1 MTLTVTIFLTSQSSA
16 GPSVRKFK
24 SQPVE
29 IDQEVATSLMGDG
42 DGRHE
47 AKVVWHGGTVKD
59 LGFVTDVRLV
69 GSDEQILVQGGLSQ
83 KSRPREVK
91 GGVEFFVI

>member
-1 MTLTVTIFLTSQSSA
+1 MISGAQIKAARMLLNWDVSTLARSASQEATIIAL
-16 GPSVRKFK
+16 
-24 SQPVE
+24 E
-29 IDQEVATSLMGDG
+29 
-42 DGRHE
+42 
-47 AKVVWHGGTVKD
+47 TVKD

-69 GSDEQILVQGGLSQ
+69 GSDEQILVQGELGQ